1 MRNERAAAWVMAA
14 VVVAA
19 SAGCS
24 HPLKTPRREQMVQ
37 LQRSGMLAV
46 VLQNGTDLTLQV
58 EGRDGVPGMLLPA
71 HGMVTLPFQVVKT
84 AKLTDMSPRN
94 PGGLAVGPAGGL
106 LLVDTP
112 ADRPYVDMDGLR
124 AVVRVREP
132 GGAVWVFPIELGE
145 CVFCGTPSVT
155 VVVEGRPRATAEA
168 ARLCPE
174 GGY

>member
-1 MRNERAAAWVMAA
+1 MRRALGGAI
-14 VVVAA
+14 VVAA
-19 SAGCS
+19 ALAAGCS
-24 HPLKTPRREQMVQ
+24 HPLKTPRGEQLVQ

-58 EGRDGVPGMLLPA
+58 EGRDGAPGMLLPA
-71 HGMVTLPFQVVKT
+71 HGMVTLPFQVVKS

-94 PGGLAVGPAGGL
+94 PGGLALGPGGGL

-112 ADRPYVDMDGLR
+112 ADRPYVDMDGLH
-124 AVVRVREP
+124 AAVRVREP

-155 VVVEGRPRATAEA
+155 VVVEGRPRATAEPA
-168 ARLCPE
+168 MLCPD